1 MRGPALPSGGPLI
14 GADNCQSLGRRAG
27 PSTTARLSQPGRG
40 GSCRCGQPGTP
51 SLGQLLIDSERS
63 GEGKHGV
70 PGLVGV
76 AADVMRQKYKA
87 ICHVVL
93 TLRR

>member
-1 MRGPALPSGGPLI
+1 MRGPALPSGGPVI

-27 PSTTARLSQPGRG
+27 PGTVAGLSQPGRG
-40 GSCRCGQPGTP
+40 GGCRCGQAGTP
-51 SLGQLLIDSERS
+51 SLEQLLIDPEQS
-63 GEGKHGV
+63 GEGKQGV
-70 PGLVGV
+70 PGLAGMV
-76 AADVMRQKYKA
+76 ADVMLQKYKA